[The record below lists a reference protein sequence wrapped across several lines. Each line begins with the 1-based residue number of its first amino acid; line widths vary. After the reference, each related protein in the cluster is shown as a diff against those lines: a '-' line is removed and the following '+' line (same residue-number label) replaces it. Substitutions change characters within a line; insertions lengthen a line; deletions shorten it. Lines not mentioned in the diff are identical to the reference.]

1 MKSIQEFTNLYS
13 KSITLRFEAIPV
25 GNTVNNLHKILEVDK
40 KLDEDYQIA
49 KQIIDNYHRYHIE
62 TTLSNF
68 NLEED
73 KLHEF
78 FNLYTSKDSNGR
90 DKKLSA
96 LQSEFRKKLSTE
108 LLTNEK
114 QLLGKELI
122 TQLIPQWLET
132 TGNTEAQSIISKFN
146 KFTTYFKG
154 FNTNRE
160 NIYVK
165 EEKKN
170 SITYRLIHE
179 NLPKFID
186 NIKIFNRISQTA
198 IAENFDTIAKELK
211 LNTSIDNIFTI
222 TYYNQLLTQSGIE
235 RFNLI
240 IGGYSTNSKTKYKGI
255 NEYINE
261 YNQTHPD
268 NQLPKFR
275 PLFKQILSE
284 KESFSHRDI
293 LFNNSSDVICA
304 IKQSYQSIHSL
315 VIPKIGKVLSHIN
328 QASLSHIYIENS
340 ADLTKIS
347 QELCESYDYIKRYF
361 INEYN
366 QIRPQKPKESTEKYI
381 EKINNEWKKKTF
393 VTLEYINNILCKEN
407 KEDIITYFT
416 GQRLS
421 ALIDNIND
429 AYSRCNNIFET
440 EYNDELKN
448 DKESTS
454 LIKDLLDSIKGL
466 QLFLKPLSKGEF
478 QPDKD
483 DIFYNEF
490 IPLYSIL
497 DNNISHL
504 YNRVRNYV
512 TQKPYSTDKVKLN
525 FDNSTFL
532 NGWDVNKEK
541 DNTAIILRKD
551 GFYYLGVMDKKHN
564 KCFYNLSIPSNGEC
578 YEKMEYKVIPMTTG
592 VGGFIRKCFGT
603 AKDCG
608 WVCPQ
613 NCLNKNG
620 KIIIIDDEAKENLKE
635 IIDCQKDF
643 FDKYE
648 KDGFKY
654 RNYNFS
660 FKPSDEY
667 KNLSDFYRDVEQ
679 QGYKVTF
686 RNISES
692 YINTLVEEGKLY
704 LFRLHNKDFSPH
716 SKGLPNLH
724 TLYWKMLFDKDNLTN
739 VMYALNGHAELFYRP
754 ASIKPKITHPANEP
768 IPCKSIENKGEKRTF
783 EYDLIKDKRYTQ
795 DKYQFHVPI
804 TLNFKNRGINNLIE
818 FNQYINQ
825 HYLPQA
831 THIIGIDRGER
842 HLLYISVIDMNGK
855 IVEQFSLNDI
865 VNEYNGKQFSTNYH
879 KKLEEREKERAK
891 ARESWKSIENIKELK
906 EGYMSQVVHKIV
918 QLVLKYNAII
928 VLEDLNKAFKNNRL
942 KVGKSVYQKFE
953 DMLINKLSYIVDKT
967 KDKSE
972 PCGLFNALQL
982 ACIPENKSHRMN
994 QCGIIFYIPA
1004 WCTSKIDPAT
1014 GFVNKIDTQYT
1025 NIEKAKELFQKFTEI
1040 CYNKKENYFEFHID
1054 DYTKL
1059 GGIENTRKNWILTS
1073 QGMRIESTIDINTR
1087 KYSNQKEINLTEE
1100 FMAILGNGIESN
1112 LKEYI
1117 AQQNSPQF
1125 FKSLLRCLRLMLQM
1139 RNSITGTEID
1149 YLISPIK
1156 QIDGSFYNSNN
1167 EKAKGKSD
1175 DGRWLSSLPVDADAN
1190 GAYNI
1195 ARKGLI
1201 AANKLK
1207 DGLEP
1212 KEAFAISNQI
1222 WLNFAQQNNE

>member
-1 MKSIQEFTNLYS
+1 MKNAQDFTNLYS

-25 GNTVNNLHKILEVDK
+25 GNTANNLNKILEGDK
-40 KLDEDYQIA
+40 ELDKDYQIA

-62 TTLSNF
+62 NTLRNF

-73 KLHEF
+73 KLQEF
-78 FNLYTSKDSNGR
+78 FNLYTSKDCKDR
-90 DKKLSA
+90 DKRLSA

-108 LLTNEK
+108 LLKNKK

-132 TGNTEAQSIISKFN
+132 SSNTEAQSIISKFN

-154 FNTNRE
+154 FNSNRE

-165 EEKKN
+165 EEKKS

-186 NIKIFNRISQTA
+186 NIKIFNSISQTA

-211 LNTSIDNIFTI
+211 LNTTIDNIFTI
-222 TYYNQLLTQSGIE
+222 TYYNQILTQSGIE

-240 IGGYSTNSKTKYKGI
+240 IGGYSTNSKTKYKGL

-304 IKQSYQSIHSL
+304 IKQSWHSIHSL
-315 VIPKIGKVLSHIN
+315 VLPKIRKVLSLIN
-328 QASLSHIYIENS
+328 PASLTHIYIENS

-361 INEYN
+361 INDYK
-366 QIRPQKPKESTEKYI
+366 QIRPQKSKESTEKYI
-381 EKINNEWKKKTF
+381 EKINNEWKNKKF
-393 VTLEYINNILCKEN
+393 VTLDYINNILCKEN

-421 ALIDNIND
+421 TLIDNIND

-478 QPDKD
+478 QPEKD

-504 YNRVRNYV
+504 FNRVRNYV

-551 GFYYLGVMDKKHN
+551 GFY
-564 KCFYNLSIPSNGEC
+564 KCFYNLSIPSDGEC
-578 YEKMEYKVIPMTTG
+578 YEKMEYKLLPGPNKMLPKVFFSNSNREYFAPSTEILN
-592 VGGFIRKCFGT
+592 KYNEGT
-603 AKDCG
+603 HKKGDLFNLKDCH
-608 WVCPQ
+608 
-613 NCLNKNG
+613 
-620 KIIIIDDEAKENLKE
+620 NL
-635 IIDCQKDF
+635 IDF
-643 FDKYE
+643 FKTAINKHKDWTQFNFNFTQTDKYE
-648 KDGFKY
+648 DISQF
-654 RNYNFS
+654 YN
-660 FKPSDEY
+660 E
-667 KNLSDFYRDVEQ
+667 VEQ

-692 YINTLVEEGKLY
+692 YINNLVENGKLY

-724 TLYWKMLFDKDNLTN
+724 TLYWKMLFDKDNLKN
-739 VMYALNGHAELFYRP
+739 VIYKLNGEAELFYRP
-754 ASIKPKITHPANEP
+754 ASIKPIITHPANEP
-768 IPCKSIENKGEKRTF
+768 IPCKSIEKKGEKRTF

-804 TLNFKNRGINNLIE
+804 TLNFKNRGINTLVE
-818 FNQYINQ
+818 FNNHINQ

-865 VNEYNGKQFSTNYH
+865 VNKYNGKQFCTNYH

-942 KVGKSVYQKFE
+942 KIEKSVYQKFE

-967 KDKSE
+967 KDKKE
-972 PCGLFNALQL
+972 TCGLLNALQL
-982 ACIPENKSHRMN
+982 AYIPENKSYSMN

-1004 WCTSKIDPAT
+1004 WCTSKIDPVT
-1014 GFVNKIDTQYT
+1014 GFINKIDTQYT
-1025 NIEKAKELFQKFTEI
+1025 NIEKAKELFQKFTNI
-1040 CYNKKENYFEFHID
+1040 CYNKEENYLEFHID
-1054 DYTKL
+1054 DYTKF
-1059 GGIENTRKNWILTS
+1059 GGIEDTRKNWILTS
-1073 QGMRIESTIDINTR
+1073 QGTRIESTIDSTTR

-1100 FMAILGNGIESN
+1100 FMSILGNGIESN
-1112 LKEYI
+1112 IKEYI
-1117 AQQNSPQF
+1117 AKQDSPQF
-1125 FKSLLRCLRLMLQM
+1125 FKSLLRYLKLMLQM

-1149 YLISPIK
+1149 YLISPVK
-1156 QIDGSFYNSNN
+1156 QVDGSFYNSNN

-1175 DGRWLSSLPVDADAN
+1175 DGRWLSTLPVDADAN

-1201 AANKLK
+1201 VANKLRK
-1207 DGLEP
+1207 GLEP
-1212 KEAFAISNQI
+1212 KEAFAISNKI
-1222 WLNFAQQNNE
+1222 WLNFAQHNNE